1 MRSAVRAVAET
12 DGDKYSG
19 HRLCGALFL
28 FDQLSKLLLW
38 RHFLE
43 CKLNT

>member
-19 HRLCGALFL
+19 HRLCGALFIL
-28 FDQLSKLLLW
+28 FVSGP
-38 RHFLE
+38 
-43 CKLNT
+43 LNRML